1 VSENRDQDAF
11 LAVSGLTVSRGDRR
25 VLDGLELSI
34 RKGEI
39 FGLLGPNGAGKSTAF
54 QALAG
59 LLPAEAGD
67 VTLEGET
74 MPLGDRRLRARLGVV
89 FQSPALDDRLSA
101 RQNLSLAGA
110 LYGLS
115 GADLKERVAKGVA
128 LAELEGR
135 DREPV
140 KRLSG
145 GMRRRLELARA
156 LIHDPALLL
165 MDEPTSGLDEASY
178 QGFWRLLKGQAAEG
192 SVTVLMTTHR
202 AEEAELCDRLAFLSG
217 GKVLALD
224 SPAALKDR
232 VGGDVLELVV
242 GDPEETARIL
252 RETLSLE
259 PEVRAR
265 AVRIVSEKGHE
276 LVPRVVE
283 ALPRG
288 SLESVSVHRPGLGDV
303 FLTLAGRD
311 LSEDE
316 TP

>member
-1 VSENRDQDAF
+1 MSENREQDAF

-115 GADLKERVAKGVA
+115 GADLKKRVAKGVV

-140 KRLSG
+140 KQLSG

-165 MDEPTSGLDEASY
+165 MDEPTSGLDQASY
-178 QGFWRLLKGQAAEG
+178 EGFWRLLKRLTAEG

-242 GDPEETARIL
+242 EDPEETARIL

-311 LSEDE
+311 LTEDE